1 MANLKK
7 VLKTAAKVSPITA
20 AISSTAS
27 AAPVVKEFF
36 DPKSGIKPKT
46 LGGWGRKFNSKANRY
61 VKKNYPKVYK
71 KLKKIQYKT
80 SAIEKK
86 LNKKIQIKISKWK
99 NPEAWKEYEKESKA
113 IEGKSHGGR
122 IKRKGGGAALRGLG
136 RAFLK
141 GGRV

>member
-36 DPKSGIKPKT
+36 YPKSGVRPKN
-46 LGGWGRKFNSKANRY
+46 LGQWGRKFDSKANKY
-61 VKKNYPKVYK
+61 MKKNHPKLNRKLNKLYRKAQEVGK
-71 KLKKIQYKT
+71 KLD
-80 SAIEKK
+80 
-86 LNKKIQIKISKWK
+86 KKIQIKISKWK
-99 NPEAWKEYEKESKA
+99 NPEVWKEYEKESKA

-122 IKRKGGGAALRGLG
+122 IKRQGGGIALRGLG

-141 GGRV
+141 GGKV